1 MIAARRGAGEIL
13 RYAQDEKC
21 SARLSIAASRTAACI
36 LRVRNLRFRRA
47 HEGAHELAIGLLR
60 KPIHVKPFFCEKLSR
75 VCDAVNSCRLDP
87 NLLELRVDQPVAI
100 CSF

>member
-47 HEGAHELAIGLLR
+47 HEGAHELAIGLRR
-60 KPIHVKPFFCEKLSR
+60 KRIHVKPFFREKLAR
-75 VCDAVNSCRLDP
+75 VANALNPVRP
-87 NLLELRVDQPVAI
+87 NLPPFLTPPNQLFAHPT
-100 CSF
+100 